1 MVKKSDFNQL
11 VFNELFLV
19 AKNSN
24 EMNVDQKVEQL
35 NLALEWNRVDIVK
48 SLIMKTDRDW
58 AVSQ

>member
-1 MVKKSDFNQL
+1 MVKKGDFNQL

-24 EMNVDQKVEQL
+24 EMNVEQKVEQL

-58 AVSQ
+58 TVSQ